1 MEKTRAAERAE
12 KLRYWKDQLEKW
24 KGSGLTQAQ
33 YCRENNLR
41 VHRFLYWRKRILP
54 EKPPQ
59 VSLVELP
66 IQRAVSEPLPPHGVA
81 ISLVVDGHYRIEID
95 KGFDPATL
103 DQVIRIVSRL

>member
-12 KLRYWKDQLEKW
+12 KRRYWKDQLEKW
-24 KGSGLTQAQ
+24 KGGGLTQAQ
-33 YCRENNLR
+33 YCRENNLS
-41 VHRFLYWRKRILP
+41 VHCFLYWRKRILP
-54 EKPPQ
+54 AKPPQ

-66 IQRAVSEPLPPHGVA
+66 IPRPVSGPLPPHGVA

-103 DQVIRIVSRL
+103 DQVIRILSRL